1 MWQRKCTMSLTWY
14 LIQTK
19 PNAHN
24 TAARNLTRQ
33 GCDVFLPL
41 VEQTRR
47 MAQQFRTELRPLF
60 PGYLFVGLHAQAP
73 TWRTLNSTHGVSR
86 GVSLDGTYRPV
97 PEPLITQ
104 LQTQCDEAGVFRV
117 QDTYTSG
124 DVVEIQTGP
133 FASFLA
139 EVVDMAPDQRIWV
152 LINLM
157 GQKSRIA
164 MDQQDLRRA

>member
-1 MWQRKCTMSLTWY
+1 MSPTWY
-14 LIQTK
+14 LVQTK

-24 TAARNLTRQ
+24 MAARNLARQ

-41 VEQTRR
+41 AEQTRR
-47 MAQQFRTELRPLF
+47 TAQQFRTELRPLF
-60 PGYLFVGLHAQAP
+60 PGYLFVGLRAQAP
-73 TWRTLNSTHGVSR
+73 SWRTLNSTHGVSR

-97 PEPLITQ
+97 PEALITQ
-104 LQTQCDEAGVFRV
+104 LRKQCDEAGVFRAK
-117 QDTYTSG
+117 DSYTSG

-133 FASFLA
+133 FTSFLA
-139 EVVDMAPDQRIWV
+139 EVVDMSPDQRIWV
-152 LINLM
+152 LIDLL

>member
-1 MWQRKCTMSLTWY
+1 MSSTWY

-19 PNAHN
+19 PNAQN
-24 TAARNLTRQ
+24 MAARNLARQ

-47 MAQQFRTELRPLF
+47 TAQQFRTELRPLF
-60 PGYLFVGLHAQAP
+60 PGYLFVGLKAHAP
-73 TWRTLNSTHGVSR
+73 SWRTLNSTHGVSR

-97 PEPLITQ
+97 PEALITQ
-104 LQTQCDEAGVFRV
+104 LQNQCDEAGGFRA
-117 QDTYTSG
+117 QDSYRSG

-133 FASFLA
+133 FSSFFA

-152 LINLM
+152 LIELL

-164 MDQQDLRRA
+164 IDQQDLRRA

>member
-1 MWQRKCTMSLTWY
+1 MTAPWY

-24 TAARNLTRQ
+24 MAARNLARQ
-33 GCDVFLPL
+33 GCDVFLPFL
-41 VEQTRR
+41 EQTRR
-47 MAQQFRTELRPLF
+47 AAQQFRTELRPLF
-60 PGYLFVGLHAQAP
+60 PSYLFVGLKAHAP
-73 TWRTLNSTHGVSR
+73 SWRTLNSTHGVSR

-97 PEPLITQ
+97 PAALITQ
-104 LQTQCDEAGVFRV
+104 LQKQCDEAGVFRA
-117 QDTYTSG
+117 QDSYTSG

-152 LINLM
+152 LIELL

-164 MDQQDLRRA
+164 MDQRDLRRA

>member
-1 MWQRKCTMSLTWY
+1 MSSTWY

-41 VEQTRR
+41 VQQTRR

-60 PGYLFVGLHAQAP
+60 PGYLFVGLREHAP
-73 TWRTLNSTHGVSR
+73 SWRTLNSTHGVSR
-86 GVSLDGTYRPV
+86 CVSLDGTYRPV

-104 LQTQCDEAGVFRV
+104 LQTQCDEAGVFRA
-117 QDTYTSG
+117 QDAYTSG

-139 EVVDMAPDQRIWV
+139 EVMDMAPDQRIWV
-152 LINLM
+152 LIDLM

-164 MDQQDLRRA
+164 MDQKDLRRV

>member
-1 MWQRKCTMSLTWY
+1 MTPAWY

-24 TAARNLTRQ
+24 VAARNLARQ

-47 MAQQFRTELRPLF
+47 TAQQFRTEVRLLF
-60 PGYLFVGLHAQAP
+60 PGYLFVGLKEYAP
-73 TWRTLNSTHGVSR
+73 SWRTLNSTHGVSR
-86 GVSLDGTYRPV
+86 GVSLDGIYRPV
-97 PEPLITQ
+97 PEALITQ
-104 LQTQCDEAGVFRV
+104 LQSQCDEAGVFRA
-117 QDTYTSG
+117 QDSYTSG

-152 LINLM
+152 LIDLL

-164 MDQQDLRRA
+164 MDQQDLRRAR

>member
-1 MWQRKCTMSLTWY
+1 MSSTWY

-24 TAARNLTRQ
+24 TAARNLARQ

-41 VEQTRR
+41 AEQTRR
-47 MAQQFRTELRPLF
+47 RAQQFCTEFRPLF
-60 PGYLFVGLHAQAP
+60 PGYLFVGLKAQAP
-73 TWRTLNSTHGVSR
+73 SWRTLNSTHGVSR

-97 PEPLITQ
+97 PETLITQ
-104 LQTQCDEAGVFRV
+104 LQNQCDAAGVFRA
-117 QDTYTSG
+117 QDSYTSG

-139 EVVDMAPDQRIWV
+139 EVMDMAPDQRIWV
-152 LINLM
+152 LINLL

-164 MDQQDLRRA
+164 MDPQDLRRA

>member
-1 MWQRKCTMSLTWY
+1 MTSTWY

-24 TAARNLTRQ
+24 TAARNLARQ

-41 VEQTRR
+41 AEQTRR
-47 MAQQFRTELRPLF
+47 TAQQFRTELRPLF
-60 PGYLFVGLHAQAP
+60 PGYLFVGLQAHAP
-73 TWRTLNSTHGVSR
+73 SWRTLNSTHGVSR

-97 PEPLITQ
+97 PETLIAQ
-104 LQTQCDEAGVFRV
+104 LQNQCDETGVFRT
-117 QDTYTSG
+117 QDSYTFG

-133 FASFLA
+133 FASFLS

-152 LINLM
+152 LIDLL

-164 MDQQDLRRA
+164 VDHQDLRRA

>member
-1 MWQRKCTMSLTWY
+1 MTSTWY

-19 PNAHN
+19 PNAHKM
-24 TAARNLTRQ
+24 AARNLARQ

-41 VEQTRR
+41 AEQTRR
-47 MAQQFRTELRPLF
+47 TAQQFRTELRPLF
-60 PGYLFVGLHAQAP
+60 PGYLFVGLKAQAP
-73 TWRTLNSTHGVSR
+73 SWRTLNSTHGVSR

-97 PEPLITQ
+97 PEALITQ
-104 LQTQCDEAGVFRV
+104 LQSQCDDAGVFRA

-152 LINLM
+152 LIDLL

-164 MDQQDLRRA
+164 IDQQDLRRA

>member
-1 MWQRKCTMSLTWY
+1 MSSTWY

-24 TAARNLTRQ
+24 MAARNLARQ

-41 VEQTRR
+41 AEQTRR
-47 MAQQFRTELRPLF
+47 TAQQFRTELRPLF
-60 PGYLFVGLHAQAP
+60 PGYLFVGLQAQAP
-73 TWRTLNSTHGVSR
+73 SWRTLNSTHGVSR

-97 PEPLITQ
+97 PETLIIQ
-104 LQTQCDEAGVFRV
+104 LQNQCDEAGVFRA
-117 QDTYTSG
+117 QDSYTSG
-124 DVVEIQTGP
+124 DVLEIQTGP

-152 LINLM
+152 LIDLM

-164 MDQQDLRRA
+164 MNQKDLRRA

>member
-1 MWQRKCTMSLTWY
+1 MKTRMTSTWY

-24 TAARNLTRQ
+24 TAARNLARQ

-47 MAQQFRTELRPLF
+47 TAQQFRTDLRPLF
-60 PGYLFVGLHAQAP
+60 PGYLFVGLQEHAP
-73 TWRTLNSTHGVSR
+73 SWRTLNSTHGVSR
-86 GVSLDGTYRPV
+86 GVSLDGTFRPV
-97 PEPLITQ
+97 PEKLITQ
-104 LQTQCDEAGVFRV
+104 LQTQCDEAGVFRT

-139 EVVDMAPDQRIWV
+139 EVVDMAPDRRIWV
-152 LINLM
+152 LIDLM

-164 MDQQDLRRA
+164 MDQHDLRRA